1 MNRRIKK
8 KKEKQR
14 LEKIELQR
22 QQVIESID
30 LLCLIAPQVARAY
43 GEMVISTVNKI
54 ESIINSI
61 DWEYVA
67 DELIRLLK
75 EGSNNTD
82 E

>member
-30 LLCLIAPQVARAY
+30 LLRLIAPQVARAC
-43 GEMVISTVNKI
+43 GEVMIATINKI

-61 DWEYVA
+61 NWEYVA
-67 DELIRLLK
+67 DETIRLLK
-75 EGSNNTD
+75 EGDSNTD

>member
-22 QQVIESID
+22 QQAIESMES
-30 LLCLIAPQVARAY
+30 LCLIAPQVARTY
-43 GEMVISTVNKI
+43 GEIMLSTINKI

-61 DWEYVA
+61 NWEYVA
-67 DELIRLLK
+67 DETIRLLK
-75 EGSNNTD
+75 EGDNNTD

>member
-1 MNRRIKK
+1 MG
-8 KKEKQR
+8 
-14 LEKIELQR
+14 
-22 QQVIESID
+22 
-30 LLCLIAPQVARAY
+30 LLCLIALQVARAY
-43 GEMVISTVNKI
+43 GEMVIPTVNKI

-75 EGSNNTD
+75 EGNNNTD

>member
-22 QQVIESID
+22 QQVIES
-30 LLCLIAPQVARAY
+30 LCLIAPQVARAC
-43 GEMVISTVNKI
+43 GEVMLATINKI

-61 DWEYVA
+61 NWEYVA
-67 DELIRLLK
+67 DETIRLLK
-75 EGSNNTD
+75 EGNNNTD